1 MVVFGLPRKKH
12 LAWLLTVL
20 VAVLAV
26 ALVSCSTPKQEAT
39 PLPPLQGSETSPQ
52 PGQPSQGAPPAPEQ
66 PSPPAPDS
74 GTATSPPA
82 GKTFP
87 ATVHFI
93 SVGQGDSILI
103 QTASGESVLVD
114 GGPRDAGALVVKYL
128 KDCGVKKLAYV
139 VGTHPHED
147 HIGGLISVLDT
158 FPVGAV
164 IDSAVPHTTRTFE
177 TYLLAIKEKGIKYI
191 AGRVGQSYR
200 LGDLTLQVLWPEE
213 APPEEDLNS
222 CSVVLLVSAGNVK
235 ILLAGDLPSE
245 YESNA
250 ATDAQV
256 LKVAHHGSK
265 GSTSS
270 AFLKTVKPGNAV
282 ICVGKNSYGHPAQ
295 ETLKRLA
302 GAGVRVYRTD
312 LQGTVVL
319 TTDGKTYSFDKKP
332 WEYKVA
338 AGVARSLQF
347 PLAAGPSSWR
357 ARRATSIT
365 IHPAVPPRRSARP
378 TWWGSRARRRP
389 GRPDT
394 YRARSTGRRS
404 GRRCRDAV
412 ASGNRPVRG

>member
-1 MVVFGLPRKKH
+1 MVSDLPRRNR

-26 ALVSCSTPKQEAT
+26 ALVSCSAPKQEVA
-39 PLPPLQGSETSPQ
+39 PPPPSQGTETSPQ
-52 PGQPSQGAPPAPEQ
+52 RGEPSGAAPPVPEQ
-66 PSPPAPDS
+66 PSQSTPDS

-82 GKTFP
+82 LAGKTFQ

-114 GGPRDAGALVVKYL
+114 GGPRDGGSQVVKYL
-128 KDCGVKKLAYV
+128 KGRGVKKLAYV

-147 HIGGLISVLDT
+147 HVGGLISVLES

-177 TYLLAIKEKGIKYI
+177 TYLLTIKEKGIKYL
-191 AGRVGQSYR
+191 AGRAGQSYK

-213 APPEEDLNS
+213 PPPEGDLNA
-222 CSVVLLVSAGNVK
+222 CSLVLLVSAGNVK

-245 YESNA
+245 YESKV
-250 ATDAQV
+250 ATAAQV

-265 GSTSS
+265 GSTSP
-270 AFLKTVKPGNAV
+270 AFLKTVKPGDAV
-282 ICVGKNSYGHPAQ
+282 ICVGDNSYGHPAQ

-302 GAGVRVYRTD
+302 DAGARIYRTD

-319 TTDGKTYSFDKKP
+319 TTNGKTYSFDKKP
-332 WEYKVA
+332 WEYKAAAVGGAVAPVSPGGGAKLVASKKSDKYHYPSCSAAKKISPANLVEFKSAAEARA
-338 AGVARSLQF
+338 AGY
-347 PLAAGPSSWR
+347 
-357 ARRATSIT
+357 
-365 IHPAVPPRRSARP
+365 VPCKICKPPER
-378 TWWGSRARRRP
+378 
-389 GRPDT
+389 
-394 YRARSTGRRS
+394 
-404 GRRCRDAV
+404 
-412 ASGNRPVRG
+412 